1 MKKIK
6 LSVAALSI
14 AMSMNA
20 QDKIKTFT
28 SPDKVTIDKLEV
40 IEMINTIDDILFWN
54 SEDAAECECIKNGSY
69 EEGWGSNYWL
79 RIMRDKLKDNL
90 HTQRVSHKIDT
101 SKYVYITY
109 EGVDCETCA
118 EID

>member
-6 LSVAALSI
+6 LSVAALTI

-20 QDKIKTFT
+20 QDTIKIFT
-28 SPDKVTIDKLEV
+28 GPDKVTIDRFEV
-40 IEMINTIDDILFWN
+40 IEMINTLDDVLFWN

-79 RIMRDKLKDNL
+79 RVIRDELKAKL
-90 HTQRVSHKIDT
+90 HSETFI
-101 SKYVYITY
+101 
-109 EGVDCETCA
+109 VDCENCD